1 MFAGAS
7 TTTACEELVEAVAA
21 LRHSSCRLGA
31 STEGRLSAST
41 EGRRPAAAAAQRL
54 AKQHKD
60 VAIASTDNLIRIQGL
75 LNLAQDVNR
84 AAGLGLQLKLCRP
97 LCGRR
102 PITVSF
108 VWRLV
113 LTVVGVMLALLA
125 SVGVVIRYVQVK

>member
-31 STEGRLSAST
+31 STEGR
-41 EGRRPAAAAAQRL
+41 RPAAAAAQRL
-54 AKQHKD
+54 AKQRKD

-75 LNLAQDVNR
+75 LNFAQDVNR

>member
-21 LRHSSCRLGA
+21 LRHSSCRL
-31 STEGRLSAST
+31 SAT

-75 LNLAQDVNR
+75 LNFAQDVNR

>member
-21 LRHSSCRLGA
+21 LRHSSRRLSA
-31 STEGRLSAST
+31 STEGRLSAT

-75 LNLAQDVNR
+75 LNFAQDVNR